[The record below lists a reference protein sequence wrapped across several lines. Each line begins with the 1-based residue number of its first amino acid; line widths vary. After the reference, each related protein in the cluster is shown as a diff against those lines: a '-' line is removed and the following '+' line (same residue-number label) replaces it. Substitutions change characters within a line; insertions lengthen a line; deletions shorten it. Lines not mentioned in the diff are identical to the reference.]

1 MSYQHQHVGNHDDVG
16 LAPGRHGRLKVV
28 LSVFPVGHGEVGMK
42 RDVVLPDGL
51 PGKKNKKKN
60 TRDKAH
66 VQVLVLVLPS
76 LRTPKFKQ
84 LAKKHR
90 CLFVW
95 CVTAVCVC

>member
-51 PGKKNKKKN
+51 PGKKKNKN
-60 TRDKAH
+60 TRDKRSNGSRSGSCPGLAE
-66 VQVLVLVLPS
+66 PS
-76 LRTPKFKQ
+76 HTKI
-84 LAKKHR
+84 
-90 CLFVW
+90 
-95 CVTAVCVC
+95 